1 MFISLQC
8 RVTTNRLRLLV
19 TDTNKDSVIRK
30 IKETMRQTENGT
42 LIKRDELVEI
52 FPDFN
57 ERLCAGDFGCA
68 EYDIVVDSLVFRLEN
83 CTAEVQQII
92 REYDSKG
99 KI

>member
-1 MFISLQC
+1 
-8 RVTTNRLRLLV
+8 
-19 TDTNKDSVIRK
+19 
-30 IKETMRQTENGT
+30 MRQTENGT

-57 ERLCAGDFGCA
+57 ERLSAGDFGIV
-68 EYDIVVDSLVFRLEN
+68 EYDIVVDSLVFVLEN

-92 REYDSKG
+92 RDHGSKE